1 MDKYKSV
8 IPTFGHMIHGADYN
22 PEQWIETPEVW
33 DEDMRLMKLAGMNSA
48 SVGIFSWSMLEPEEG
63 KYDFSFLDTIMDKLA
78 KNGMKAVLATPSGA
92 RPAWL
97 SKKYPE
103 VLRVTPERV
112 RRLHGLRHNHCMSSP
127 IYRKKVSELNKR
139 LAERYKNH
147 PALGLWHISNEISGE
162 CHCELCQENFR
173 SWLRKK
179 YNNDIDKLNHE
190 WWSRFWSYRYNSFDE
205 IESPSPIGMQGFHG
219 LELDWK
225 RFVTD
230 ITVDFFRC
238 ETKPLHEITPNIPIT
253 TNLMGFCPEIDCRVL
268 AKELD
273 VVSWD
278 NYPLWHGDNQQNV
291 ASTAAM
297 SHDLT
302 RGLKGDKPYLMMES
316 TPSCIN
322 WTPYNKL
329 KRPGMHILSSIQAIA
344 HGSDSVQYFQWR
356 KSRGSCEK
364 FHGAVVDHVG
374 HENTR
379 VFKEVSELGDI
390 LKKLDDVVGTRV
402 KSEVAFIHEWPSTWA
417 LDECQGFQRHEKKYR
432 ETLNAHYTPFWKNGI
447 NTDII
452 GAEADFS
459 KYKLI
464 IAPMLYMT
472 DEGLIKRL
480 AEYVEKGGTLVFT
493 YISGLVN
500 ENDLCWLGGFPGGKL
515 KEVFGLWAEETDT
528 LYPGQYNTVR
538 LSDGR
543 KYRAVDYCEVVHP
556 QGAEVLAEYTD
567 DFYKGCPALLKN
579 SYGKGNAYYIAFRD
593 TGDFSN
599 DFYCELAASLK
610 IERSF
615 DGELPPLVSAHSRED
630 GEHKYV
636 FVENYSDKQVKLKT
650 GTVYENVLTGEQE
663 SGIVDVDGYGV
674 KLFKLRK

>member
-1 MDKYKSV
+1 MDKYNPV
-8 IPTFGHMIHGADYN
+8 IPSFGHMIHGADYN

-112 RRLHGLRHNHCMSSP
+112 RRLHGERHNHCMSSP
-127 IYRKKVSELNKR
+127 IYREKVSELNKR

-179 YNNDIDKLNHE
+179 YNNDIDRLNHE
-190 WWSRFWSYRYNSFDE
+190 W
-205 IESPSPIGMQGFHG
+205 PS
-219 LELDWK
+219 
-225 RFVTD
+225 
-230 ITVDFFRC
+230 
-238 ETKPLHEITPNIPIT
+238 
-253 TNLMGFCPEIDCRVL
+253 
-268 AKELD
+268 A
-273 VVSWD
+273 
-278 NYPLWHGDNQQNV
+278 
-291 ASTAAM
+291 
-297 SHDLT
+297 
-302 RGLKGDKPYLMMES
+302 
-316 TPSCIN
+316 
-322 WTPYNKL
+322 
-329 KRPGMHILSSIQAIA
+329 
-344 HGSDSVQYFQWR
+344 
-356 KSRGSCEK
+356 
-364 FHGAVVDHVG
+364 
-374 HENTR
+374 
-379 VFKEVSELGDI
+379 
-390 LKKLDDVVGTRV
+390 
-402 KSEVAFIHEWPSTWA
+402 WA
-417 LDECQGFQRHEKKYR
+417 LEDCQGFQRHEKKYH
-432 ETLNAHYTPFWKNGI
+432 ETLNAHYAPSWKNGI

-452 GAEADFS
+452 GAEADFA

-500 ENDLCWLGGFPGGKL
+500 ENDLCWLWGCPGGKL
-515 KEVFGLWAEETDT
+515 KEIFGLWAEETDT
-528 LYPGQYNTVR
+528 LYPDQYNTVR

-543 KYRAVDYCEVVHP
+543 EYKAVDYCEVVHS

-579 SYGKGNAYYIAFRD
+579 SYGKGSAYYIAFRD
-593 TGDFSN
+593 TGDFCN
-599 DFYCELAASLK
+599 DFYCELADSLK

-650 GTVYENVLTGEQE
+650 GTVYENILTGEQE
-663 SGIVDVDGYGV
+663 SGTVDVDGFGV
-674 KLFKLRK
+674 KIFKLRK